1 MLTKEQQNAKKLRSM
16 IISKINEPKHHLE
29 TLYNVNNL
37 SYNDLKEI
45 YHYINAVIMF
55 NTFPIQRNLTKKAK
69 KVIVNAGIVN
79 K

>member
-1 MLTKEQQNAKKLRSM
+1 M

-69 KVIVNAGIVN
+69 KSYCQCGHI
-79 K
+79 